1 MTHSGPQPASAAPRT
16 VPLRYF
22 AIILVP
28 ITIFLMHKGIS
39 DHMMTDDLNV
49 STEILKDGFAWL
61 EAAGRYRFLA
71 ATWFYAALT
80 ILAVA
85 LLVRTLLRPTATAT
99 RLAAIAT
106 WSFVILM
113 AGLSTLGNFGEP
125 RETHVF
131 DRLGAA
137 VFEAAMARG
146 SVPGCTRPED
156 PWLWGQCGEN
166 PVVTLFERVMEVVD
180 VLAGLGVGALI
191 VGMILCL
198 ATSDSD
204 DIEEQANLLAE
215 NLNQM
220 RQQLYLSGLVLTFG
234 MFFATSWMYWPM
246 QLVQDTARAEYG
258 AVLLSAALYTGTF
271 FSLLILS
278 FYLPV
283 ALLLDGRVRALAR
296 KAGIDTRTA
305 DPLDVD
311 SWKATHGLKEG
322 ASDYLRAGLALTAPI
337 LTAFAGG
344 ISPLAI

>member
-1 MTHSGPQPASAAPRT
+1 MTQTKAHLPSASPRN
-16 VPLRYF
+16 VPVGYF

-39 DHMMTDDLNV
+39 DHMITDDLNV
-49 STEILKDGFAWL
+49 SADILREGYPWL

-80 ILAVA
+80 MLAVA
-85 LLVRTLLRPTATAT
+85 LLARTLLRPTATAT
-99 RLAAIAT
+99 RIAAIGT
-106 WSFVILM
+106 WSFVILL
-113 AGLSTLGNFGEP
+113 AAVPTIKNFAKPSES
-125 RETHVF
+125 HVF
-131 DRLGAA
+131 DRLGSA
-137 VFEAAMARG
+137 VFEAALARG
-146 SVPGCTRPED
+146 TVPGCTRPED
-156 PWLWGQCGEN
+156 PWLFGQCGEN
-166 PVVTLFERVMEVVD
+166 PVVTLFERVMEAVN

-204 DIEEQANLLAE
+204 DIEEQASLLAE
-215 NLNQM
+215 NLKQM
-220 RQQLYLSGLVLTFG
+220 RQQLYLSGLILTFG

-246 QLVQDTARAEYG
+246 QLVQDAARAEYG
-258 AVLLSAALYTGTF
+258 AVLLSAALYTGTY

-283 ALLLDGRVRALAR
+283 ALLLDGRVRALAK
-296 KAGIDTRTA
+296 KAGKDTQSV
-305 DPLDVD
+305 DQLDFD
-311 SWKATHGLKEG
+311 AWKASHGLKEG

-344 ISPLAI
+344 ISPLGI